1 MKHHVK
7 ALLGPALAAALLV
20 GWLAP
25 AALAADSAA
34 AKPAKVADLQVQ
46 IDVPPSWRP
55 FLDDDI
61 ADALARVL
69 RENFRRRGYAGEID
83 YLSDRERRAPNP
95 DLPLLVVRLHE
106 WRITRTGHA
115 ECAFTSTL
123 RAGAHETDLGLI
135 SNTALTWIRERNRFG
150 LAAAHDAAHAY
161 EDAAGGAMRDL
172 YRRVAETGRV
182 PGLELKKK

>member
-7 ALLGPALAAALLV
+7 ALCGPVLAVALFI
-20 GWLAP
+20 GWLSP
-25 AALAADSAA
+25 ALAADSAA
-34 AKPAKVADLQVQ
+34 KSAQVADLQVQ

-69 RENFRRRGYAGEID
+69 RENFRRRGYRGEID
-83 YLSDRERRAPNP
+83 YLDDRRAPNP

-106 WRITRTGHA
+106 WRITRTGQA
-115 ECAFTSTL
+115 ECTFTSSL
-123 RAGAHETDLGLI
+123 RAGGHETDLGLV

-150 LAAAHDAAHAY
+150 LAAAHDAANAY

-172 YRRVAETGRV
+172 YRRVADTGRV